1 MKKQNLKNWLKA
13 AAVRTLKTMSQS
25 AVALIGTSAL
35 ITEVN
40 WKVVV
45 FSSILA
51 GVVSLLTSVKG
62 LPEVDTK
69 KVEEEADGQVN

>member
-13 AAVRTLKTMSQS
+13 AAVRALKTMSQS
-25 AVALIGTSAL
+25 AVALIGTSTL

-62 LPEVDTK
+62 LPEVDTQ

>member
-1 MKKQNLKNWLKA
+1 MKKQDLKNWLKA
-13 AAVRTLKTMSQS
+13 AAVRALKTMSQS
-25 AVALIGTSAL
+25 AVALIGTSTL

-62 LPEVDTK
+62 LPEVDTQ

>member
-1 MKKQNLKNWLKA
+1 MKKQNLKNRLKA
-13 AAVRTLKTMSQS
+13 AAVRALKTMSQS
-25 AVALIGTSAL
+25 AVALIGTSTL

>member
-13 AAVRTLKTMSQS
+13 AAVRALKTMSQS
-25 AVALIGTSAL
+25 AVALIGTSTL

>member
-13 AAVRTLKTMSQS
+13 AAVRALKTMSQS
-25 AVALIGTSAL
+25 AVALIGTSTL

-40 WKVVV
+40 WKVVA

>member
-13 AAVRTLKTMSQS
+13 AAVRALKTMSQS
-25 AVALIGTSAL
+25 AVALIGTSTL
-35 ITEVN
+35 ITEVK

>member
-13 AAVRTLKTMSQS
+13 AGVRALKTMSQS
-25 AVALIGTSAL
+25 AVALIGTSTL

-69 KVEEEADGQVN
+69 KVEEEADG